1 MPLAAES
8 RAPDVGAYDPHAAT
22 SMAAQAQRST
32 GRKSMGTF
40 GATARDL
47 DFGQKASSR
56 DTPRD
61 GPTSAETAAVPS
73 TFGSGSAR
81 ASARSRGPSAAM
93 GGGSRFA
100 PAREATGGDYYVPP
114 ALGQSKS
121 YNGNRRTSLC
131 GTMGSTKRFTE
142 VKVSAPGDYSGA
154 KPGAF
159 ASSAKKNGAQNTGF
173 GGTSS
178 RVSAFAAAA
187 KAAEENASSHLTY
200 DGAYNGTGA
209 FAKAN
214 QATNRPSGSFASK
227 SSQRAAVSAPEG
239 PGAAKYNTA
248 AVGSL
253 ASGANHSFNKS
264 HQRGTGGFGTSAR
277 RSSEMSARD
286 ADVPGPGEYAP
297 DISDAAPAA
306 RPSSAFASTTR
317 KGETHVRQIDS
328 TNLDY
333 DAHTTDGMAATATK
347 TFNKKAAGG
356 TFGLGSKRQTHET
369 KDTPGPGEYTQ
380 ADPVRPTVDSGL
392 KASKGR
398 GTGAFASTTLRDSGQ
413 WSGFKSFLP

>member
-1 MPLAAES
+1 
-8 RAPDVGAYDPHAAT
+8 
-22 SMAAQAQRST
+22 
-32 GRKSMGTF
+32 
-40 GATARDL
+40 
-47 DFGQKASSR
+47 
-56 DTPRD
+56 
-61 GPTSAETAAVPS
+61 
-73 TFGSGSAR
+73 
-81 ASARSRGPSAAM
+81 
-93 GGGSRFA
+93 
-100 PAREATGGDYYVPP
+100 
-114 ALGQSKS
+114 
-121 YNGNRRTSLC
+121 
-131 GTMGSTKRFTE
+131 MGSTKRFTE